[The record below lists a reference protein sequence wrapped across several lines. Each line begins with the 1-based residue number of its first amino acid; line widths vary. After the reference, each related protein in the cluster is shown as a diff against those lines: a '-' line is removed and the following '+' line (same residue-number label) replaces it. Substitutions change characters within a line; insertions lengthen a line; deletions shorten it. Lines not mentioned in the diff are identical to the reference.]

1 MFFQSIHYFRA
12 IAIFLVVLSHCNS
25 IGRWEPTTF
34 ADSFIFAL
42 VRNVTVYFVFIAGF
56 LFHHIYIAKRPF
68 NYRKFLTKRLLFV
81 ALPYGIL
88 AGSASLYSVLT
99 GDWPP
104 HTPEG
109 LGSWPMVLF
118 AWFMAT
124 GRVFVAYWYIP
135 MAILIYLSSPLWI
148 ALARSRYII
157 PILGVGLAISSFI
170 HRPDDDLNPL
180 HALVYFAPIYLLGM
194 TVSTHRDL
202 VFRAIVRYRWGL
214 LAAGLLLGIAQVMW
228 LGSGNSFVKDLDE
241 IFVFQGIDINLFQKI
256 FLCLFLL
263 SILQTLEQTKIQ
275 WLSLVADTS
284 FPIYFIHPLL
294 LTLSN
299 QPFFYGRVQNLL
311 AALHLQGHLPGI
323 LAIAVA
329 LTAASMAIALGLKQ
343 LLGDRSRYL
352 IGW

>member
-12 IAIFLVVLSHCNS
+12 IAIFLVVLSHCNG
-25 IGRWEPTTF
+25 IAKWEPTVPVEF
-34 ADSFIFAL
+34 FVFAL

-68 NYRKFLTKRLLFV
+68 NYRKFLTKRLLYV
-81 ALPYGIL
+81 ALPYGLI
-88 AGSASLYSVLT
+88 AGCASLYSVIT
-99 GDWPP
+99 GDVPP
-104 HTPEG
+104 HTPTT
-109 LGSWPMVLF
+109 LQTWPLLLL
-118 AWFMAT
+118 AWLMAT

-148 ALARSRYII
+148 ALARSRYIL
-157 PILGVGLAISSFI
+157 PIIGVGLAISSLI

-180 HALVYFAPIYLLGM
+180 HALVYFAPVYLLGM
-194 TVSTHRDL
+194 TVSTHRDR

-214 LAAGLLLGIAQVMW
+214 LAAGVLLAVAQVIW
-228 LGSGNSFVKDLDE
+228 VGSGNSFVKDWDE
-241 IFVFQGIDINLFQKI
+241 ILVFQGIDINLFQKI

-263 SILQTLEQTKIQ
+263 SILQTLEGVKIQ

-294 LTLSN
+294 LTLSI

-311 AALHLQGHLPGI
+311 GFLHWQGHLVGVWCI
-323 LAIAVA
+323 AIA
-329 LTAASMAIALGLKQ
+329 LTALSMAIAVGLKKI
-343 LLGDRSRYL
+343 LGDRSRYL